1 MNKYPLLT
9 IYSKD
14 NCQYCTRAKNLMTA
28 KGIIYTEQKLDR
40 DFTIDQLK
48 EKFPD
53 AKSFPIIEISER
65 GYLIGGYNELE
76 TWVNEWRDLN
86 EQG

>member
-1 MNKYPLLT
+1 MKFPLLM

-28 KGIIYTEQKLDR
+28 KGITYTGQKLDR
-40 DFTIDQLK
+40 DFTIEQLK

-53 AKSFPIIEISER
+53 AKSFPIIEIAER

-76 TWVNEWRDLN
+76 TWVNNWGELN